1 MRIALAQLDPIV
13 GDVVGNQKL
22 IMDAVEKARADGATL
37 VLTGEMALL
46 GYPPRDLVLRDGVA
60 SACERALTEIATT
73 FPDMTLIIGAV
84 RSVQRDGRGLAN
96 CLAVCRGGVIE
107 RHYDKRLLPTYDVF
121 DEDRYF
127 SPGEKPL
134 VIDHGGEKYGLLICE
149 DIWGADDVATSRHYA
164 IDPVSETVKAG
175 ATALLIS
182 SASPFVLGKRARQHA
197 RLCQLA
203 KKYSVPIFSCQQ
215 VGANDDLVFDG
226 GSVGVSRAG
235 AVTRMGKLFQPDLIT
250 IDLDAPSAR
259 ASGADSATHVGS
271 VLGAATAHVPCQ
283 LGDLTHAIVAGIAG
297 YFAKTKHTKATIGL
311 SGGIDS
317 ALVATLA
324 SLALG
329 ARNIT
334 GIMMP
339 SKYSS
344 EGSVADAQE
353 LARRLQLGRLLTLPI
368 DQAHELMAQ
377 KLRAGLEVFEG
388 LADENLQSRL
398 RGLTSMSVSNS
409 DGSLVLA
416 TGNKSELATGY
427 ATLYGDMVGAV
438 APIGDVLKTQVYAMS
453 NWINSHFAQ
462 LGFACAPIPEVSI
475 TKAPSAELRPNQTDQ
490 DSLPPYADLDSIV
503 TGWIEHEGD
512 VPAIALATKLDLKL
526 VERWCLAIDRAQFKR
541 DQSPLVIKVGART
554 FGRGRP
560 MPIAARWRLA

>member
-1 MRIALAQLDPIV
+1 MILAQ
-13 GDVVGNQKL
+13 
-22 IMDAVEKARADGATL
+22 
-37 VLTGEMALL
+37 
-46 GYPPRDLVLRDGVA
+46 
-60 SACERALTEIATT
+60 
-73 FPDMTLIIGAV
+73 
-84 RSVQRDGRGLAN
+84 
-96 CLAVCRGGVIE
+96 
-107 RHYDKRLLPTYDVF
+107 
-121 DEDRYF
+121 
-127 SPGEKPL
+127 
-134 VIDHGGEKYGLLICE
+134 
-149 DIWGADDVATSRHYA
+149 
-164 IDPVSETVKAG
+164 
-175 ATALLIS
+175 
-182 SASPFVLGKRARQHA
+182 
-197 RLCQLA
+197 
-203 KKYSVPIFSCQQ
+203 
-215 VGANDDLVFDG
+215 
-226 GSVGVSRAG
+226 
-235 AVTRMGKLFQPDLIT
+235 
-250 IDLDAPSAR
+250 
-259 ASGADSATHVGS
+259 
-271 VLGAATAHVPCQ
+271 PCAE
-283 LGDLTHAIVAGIAG
+283 GDLTSAIVCGIAG
-297 YFAKTKHTKATIGL
+297 YFAKTKHAKATIGL

-324 SLALG
+324 ALALG
-329 ARNIT
+329 AHNIT

-344 EGSVADAQE
+344 EGSVADAKE
-353 LARRLQLGRLLTLPI
+353 LARRLKLGRLLTLPI

-377 KLRAGLEVFEG
+377 KLRAGLGAFEG

-438 APIGDVLKTQVYAMS
+438 APIGDLLKTQVYAIS

-462 LGFACAPIPEVSI
+462 LGFACAPIPQASI
-475 TKAPSAELRPNQTDQ
+475 SKAPSAELRPNQTDQ

-512 VPAIALATKLDLKL
+512 VPAIALATKLDVKL

>member
-1 MRIALAQLDPIV
+1 MRIALAQMNPTV
-13 GDVVGNQKL
+13 GDVVGNQQL
-22 IMDAVEKARADGATL
+22 IIAAAENAHKQGARL
-37 VLTGEMALL
+37 LLTGEMALL
-46 GYPPRDLVLRDGVA
+46 GYPPRDLVLREGVA
-60 SACERALTEIATT
+60 DACQRAVDQIAQK
-73 FPDMTLIIGAV
+73 FPDMTLIIGTV
-84 RSVQRDGRGLAN
+84 RSVDRAGRGLAN
-96 CLAVCRGGVIE
+96 CLAVCRGGLVTQY
-107 RHYDKRLLPTYDVF
+107 YDKRLLPTYDVF

-127 SPGEKPL
+127 SPGEKTL
-134 VIDHGGEKYGLLICE
+134 VIEHGGEKFGLLICE
-149 DIWGADDVATSRHYA
+149 DIWGADDVATSRHYS
-164 IDPVSETVKAG
+164 INPVEETVKAG
-175 ATALLIS
+175 ATALLVS

-197 RLCQLA
+197 RLCKLA

-226 GSVGVSRAG
+226 ASVCVSRAG
-235 AVTRMGKLFQPDLIT
+235 SITRVGELFQPDMIM
-250 IDLDAPSAR
+250 IDLDATGAR
-259 ASGADSATHVGS
+259 KDDADSATKIAS
-271 VLGAATAHVPCQ
+271 VDVAQVHAQ
-283 LGDLTHAIVAGIAG
+283 LAPEGELTHAIVCGIKG
-297 YFAKTKHTKATIGL
+297 YFAKTKHVKATIGL

-324 SLALG
+324 ALALG
-329 ARNIT
+329 AQNIT

-344 EGSVADAQE
+344 EGSVADAKE
-353 LARRLQLGRLLTLPI
+353 LARRLKLGRLLTLPI

-377 KLRAGLEVFEG
+377 KMRAGLGAFEG

-438 APIGDVLKTQVYAMS
+438 APIGDLLKTQVYAIS
-453 NWINSHFAQ
+453 NWINVNFAQ
-462 LGFACAPIPEVSI
+462 LGFTCPPIPEASI
-475 TKAPSAELRPNQTDQ
+475 DKAPSAELRPNQTDQ
-490 DSLPPYADLDSIV
+490 DSLPPYADLDNIV

-512 VPAIALATKLDLKL
+512 VPAIALATKLDIKV

-541 DQSPLVIKVGART
+541 DQSPLIIKVAART